1 MGYSFS
7 IIHALAYSFIG
18 YQTLYIATHWNPIYW
33 NTACLIVNSGS
44 LEEDESMFDEDDEGN
59 IVEKKEKTT
68 DYAKIAKA
76 LGDIIN
82 RGIQVSLI
90 DINKSASSFKPD
102 AENNQILFGM
112 KALGGVNTETIDKI
126 ISGRPYAGIADFMAK
141 CPLNKTAMISLIKSG
156 AFDKTAEAWGKELGV
171 EPRKVVM
178 TYYLSKT
185 SEPKKR
191 LTLQNFN
198 GLIQHNLIPEDL
210 DFQRRVFNF
219 NKYLKANQKVG
230 KYYVFN
236 DICNN
241 FYEQYF
247 DIDKLEVINGCTCI
261 LQTAWDK
268 IYQVE
273 MDAARDWLKEHQE
286 EMLKKYNQM
295 LFEEE
300 WNKYAQGSISAW
312 EMEALCFYYH
322 EHELAHVDTKKYGLV
337 SFFDLS
343 SNPEIDSVFKR
354 NGKEIPIFKTY
365 KIIGTVINKND
376 TRSSINILTTE
387 GIVTVKFTKEYF
399 SMFNRQLSERQED
412 GTKKVM
418 EKGWFGR
425 GTKVLVTGFRRDDT
439 FIAKTYS
446 KTPTHQLYKITK
458 VNDDGTLE
466 LIHERW
472 GLNTDEG

>member
-82 RGIQVSLI
+82 RGIQISLI

-112 KALGGVNTETIDKI
+112 KALSGVNSEIIDKI
-126 ISGRPYAGIADFMAK
+126 ISGRPYANIADFIAK

-156 AFDKTAEAWGKELGV
+156 AFDKTAKEWGKELGI
-171 EPRKVVM
+171 EPRKAVM
-178 TYYLSKT
+178 IYYLSRT

-236 DICNN
+236 DICNS

-247 DIDKLEVINGCTCI
+247 DTDKLDVINGCVCI
-261 LQTAWDK
+261 LQTTWDK
-268 IYQVE
+268 IYQTE
-273 MDAARDWLKEHQE
+273 MNAARDWLKDHQA
-286 EMLKKYNQM
+286 EMLKKYNQV

-312 EMEALCFYYH
+312 EMESLCFYYH
-322 EHELAHVDTKKYGLV
+322 EHELAHVDMKKYGLV
-337 SFFDLS
+337 NFFDLS
-343 SNPEIDSVFKR
+343 SNPEIDSIFKR

-376 TRSSINILTTE
+376 TRSSISILTTE
-387 GIVTVKFTKEYF
+387 GIVPVKFTKEYF
-399 SMFNRQLSERQED
+399 SMFNRQLSEKQED

-425 GTKVLVTGFRRDDT
+425 GNKVLVTGFRRDDT
-439 FIAKTYS
+439 FVAKTYS

-466 LIHERW
+466 LIHER
-472 GLNTDEG
+472 